1 MKDRY
6 RHTRCNY
13 TKKTLLHS
21 AAVCKTRM
29 CTYVSQL
36 LWIVIRPYVLVS
48 SIRP

>member
-1 MKDRY
+1 MKDSC

-21 AAVCKTRM
+21 AAVCKTWM
-29 CTYVSQL
+29 CMYLSQL
-36 LWIVIRPYVLVS
+36 LWTVIRPYVLVS